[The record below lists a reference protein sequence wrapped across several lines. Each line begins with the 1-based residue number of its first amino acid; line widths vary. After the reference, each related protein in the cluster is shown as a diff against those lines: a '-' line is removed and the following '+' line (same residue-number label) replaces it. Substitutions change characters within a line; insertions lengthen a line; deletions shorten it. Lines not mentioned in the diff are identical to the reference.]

1 MTQSQTITPGDDIDP
16 EIRRFVRAVN
26 AEYDRLTKGGETIAE
41 RRAIAEQVRQPWRSG
56 GPQMAETIEIGAQ
69 DASAPLRIYRPLT
82 GRPLPAL
89 IYLHGGGWTSFS
101 LDTHDRLMREYA
113 AHSGAAVIGV
123 DYSLSPEVRFPVAL
137 DEIGAAVGWL
147 ETHGANYGIEMTDAI
162 VGGDSAGANLALAT
176 AMRMRDAGRSPFGGL
191 ILNYG
196 AFDERLR
203 DSHSR
208 YGGPEYMLTADEM
221 DWFWRNYRGDDRAP
235 HPLATPLNGNFADL
249 PPAFFCVAQ
258 CDILA
263 DENRETASRMAQAGV
278 DVALHV
284 YEGATHSF
292 LEAVSISALAREAIA
307 DAAGW
312 MRSIWRPG

>member
-1 MTQSQTITPGDDIDP
+1 MTESQIMMPGDDIDP
-16 EIRRFVRAVN
+16 EIRRFVREVN
-26 AEYDRLTKGGETIAE
+26 AEYDRLTNGGETIAE
-41 RRAIAEQVRQPWRSG
+41 RRAIAELVRQPWRSG
-56 GPQMAETIEIGAQ
+56 GPQMAETIEIGAE
-69 DASAPLRIYRPLT
+69 DAGAGLRIYRPVT
-82 GRPLPAL
+82 DRPLNAL

-113 AHSGAAVIGV
+113 ARSGAAVIGV

-147 ETHGANYGIEMTDAI
+147 EAHGERYGIEMADAI
-162 VGGDSAGANLALAT
+162 IGGDSAGANLALAT
-176 AMRMRDAGRSPFGGL
+176 AMRMRDAGQAPFGGL

-235 HPLATPLNGNFADL
+235 HPIATPLNGNFADL
-249 PPAFFCVAQ
+249 PPAFFCVAE

-263 DENRETASRMAQAGV
+263 DENRETASRMMQAGV
-278 DVALHV
+278 TVELHV

-292 LEAVSISALAREAIA
+292 LEAMSISALARKAIE
-307 DAAGW
+307 DAARW
-312 MRSIWRPG
+312 MQSIWQRR